1 MMKKAKVLLVEDDP
15 SLGFVL
21 KDNLMLRGYDVVLCA
36 DGDAGEKMFAQQPV
50 DLCILD
56 VMLPKQ
62 DGFTLGKKIRSNN
75 AHVPILYLTAKSM
88 TEDKLEGFKQGGD
101 DYITK
106 PFNIDELVLRMEV
119 FLRRPLVNAEE
130 QPVMAVGGFQF
141 DHKNLLLS
149 HASGSAKTLTTKE
162 CEVLKMLFQ
171 NRDRVL
177 KREEILTKV
186 WGNDDYFM
194 GRSMDVFIS
203 KLRKY
208 LKDDPTI
215 EIVNYH
221 GVGFKLEV
229 KA

>member
-1 MMKKAKVLLVEDDP
+1 MKKAKVLLVEDDP

-21 KDNLMLRGYDVVLCA
+21 KDNLTIRGYDVVLCA
-36 DGDAGEKMFAQQPV
+36 DGDSGEKTFAQQQI

-62 DGFTLGKKIRSNN
+62 DGFTLGKKIRSAN

-88 TEDKLEGFKQGGD
+88 TEDKLEGFKKGGD

-106 PFNIDELVLRMEV
+106 PFNMDELVMRIEV
-119 FLRRPLVNAEE
+119 FLKRPLVHAPDEKIFE
-130 QPVMAVGGFQF
+130 VGRFQF
-141 DHKNLLLS
+141 DHKNLRLS
-149 HASGSAKTLTTKE
+149 HANGAEKTLTTKE

-208 LKDDPTI
+208 LKDDPAI

-229 KA
+229 KP